1 MRWRPIVRILSAIIL
16 LVGCSG
22 GASKKTRSP
31 EEAQREAAD
40 AHLDAAAARRKA
52 LHAARPKEPFETRE
66 RIAFRPGD
74 RCGQGPYRME
84 TDALRAKY
92 GEQIIVYACG
102 QHEIAGNYRL
112 TVEYKDKRRPADS
125 DDRAFGW
132 GRSDNAACKAN
143 RASTVQAASGTGSG
157 TGAGAGAPPAA
168 GGGGAPAAPP
178 AKLKPTPL
186 ARVAAVPEQCRFRS
200 AVLDSSYRSYGDSV
214 PLDAHLVID
223 LWSDEP
229 NDLEGLVFVIEKK
242 AVVADMT
249 VERWKA
255 YMDASRAW
263 GERYMAFLN
272 GEVAAGRTTLVD
284 TTARTPPPPPARAE
298 TPPPRPSRNARWI
311 PGYWHHAEAKFH
323 WIAGLWQVPDEDI
336 AKDLTVHA
344 PKPPPA
350 APVVEP
356 RPARPTGTAVW
367 TSGQWQWDGRAYVW
381 IAGSW
386 RIPPTQQHAWKSAG
400 WSVGARGAIFV
411 PGGWRVRIGR

>member
-1 MRWRPIVRILSAIIL
+1 MRWRAIVRIWPAIFL
-16 LVGCSG
+16 LVVGCSG
-22 GASKKTRSP
+22 SSKKSKTP
-31 EEAQREAAD
+31 QEAQREAAN
-40 AHLDAAAARRKA
+40 AQRKE
-52 LHAARPKEPFETRE
+52 LEDARPKSPFETRE
-66 RIAFRPGD
+66 RTAYQPGD

-102 QHEIAGNYRL
+102 QHAITGNYRL
-112 TVEYKDKRRPADS
+112 TVEYKDKRLSSDS
-125 DDRAFGW
+125 SDRAFGW

-143 RASTVQAASGTGSG
+143 RATDVPVVSDS
-157 TGAGAGAPPAA
+157 
-168 GGGGAPAAPP
+168 GGGGGGGSPKAGSSKPGGGSGAHAAPP
-178 AKLKPTPL
+178 AKLKSTAL
-186 ARVAAVPEQCRFRS
+186 ARVADIPEKCQFRTG
-200 AVLDSSYRSYGDSV
+200 VLDSTYYGHGDSV

-229 NDLEGLVFVIEKK
+229 NDHEGLVFVIEKK
-242 AVVADMT
+242 AVVADIT

-255 YMDASRAW
+255 YLDADRAW
-263 GERYMAFLN
+263 SDRYMAFID

-284 TTARTPPPPPARAE
+284 TKAKTPPPPPARAE
-298 TPPPRPSRNARWI
+298 TPPPKPSRNARWI

-336 AKDLTVHA
+336 AQDLTVHA

-350 APVVEP
+350 APPVEAPAPPP
-356 RPARPTGTAVW
+356 RPTVTAVW
-367 TSGQWQWDGRAYVW
+367 TPGQWQWDGRAYVW

-386 RIPPTQQHAWKSAG
+386 RIPPSQQHTWKPAG
-400 WSVGARGAIFV
+400 WSVGARGATFV